1 MAVYEQTYRRYQ
13 GPETPRTLRFLVIPR
28 YAYQRLSGSKVWWV
42 LLAAS
47 GLTTLVF
54 AVLIYL
60 RHNTRALA
68 VFGITAS
75 DFAEILPVEG
85 GFFAT
90 FLGIQFFIGFLVVL
104 LAGPP
109 LISMDLANGALPL
122 YLARPIGRVE
132 YAAGKFVVLGAA
144 LSLLTWVFGLGLF
157 GLQATL
163 EGDGWLADHLR
174 LGAALL
180 VGSWVWIVVLSLL
193 TLALSALIRWPLA
206 VRGVLLSLFLL
217 LPGFGQ
223 AIYHGM
229 GERWGLLL
237 DPGAVFET
245 MVRGLFGLSIT
256 DGPPLAGV
264 WTVLAGVVVVSVA
277 ILARRLRA
285 YEVVS

>member
-1 MAVYEQTYRRYQ
+1 MAVYEQRYKRYE
-13 GPETPRTLRFLVIPR
+13 GVETPRGFRFLVIPR
-28 YAYQRLSGSKVWWV
+28 YAYERLSGSKLWWV

-60 RHNTRALA
+60 RHNTKALA
-68 VFGITAS
+68 VFGVTAS
-75 DFAEILPVEG
+75 DFAQALPISG
-85 GFFAT
+85 SFFAT
-90 FLGIQFFIGFLVVL
+90 FLGIQFGIGFLVVL
-104 LAGPP
+104 LSGPT

-122 YLARPIGRVE
+122 YLARPINRLE
-132 YAAGKFVVLGAA
+132 YVVGKFMVLGAA

-163 EGDGWLADHLR
+163 ESGWLLENLG
-174 LGAALL
+174 LGAALF
-180 VGSWVWIVVLSLL
+180 VGSWVWIAVMSTL

-206 VRGVLLSLFLL
+206 VRGVLLSMFFLL
-217 LPGFGQ
+217 PAFGQ

-229 GERWGLLL
+229 GKSWGLLL
-237 DPGAVFET
+237 DPGSVFET
-245 MVRGLFGLSIT
+245 MVRALFGLPIPQ
-256 DGPPLAGV
+256 GPPLAGV
-264 WTVLAGVVVVSVA
+264 WTVLVGVFLVSTA